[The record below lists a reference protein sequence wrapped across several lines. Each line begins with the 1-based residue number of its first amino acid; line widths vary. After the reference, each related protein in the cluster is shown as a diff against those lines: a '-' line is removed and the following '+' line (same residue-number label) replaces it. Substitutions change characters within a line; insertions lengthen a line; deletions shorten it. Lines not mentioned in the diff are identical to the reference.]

1 MATQPRIVVIGAG
14 IVGCALADELT
25 RRGRTH
31 VTVLDQGSLFTTGGS
46 TSHAPGLVFRTTGS
60 RTMTRLADVTATKYA
75 RTTLDGARC
84 FRPVGGLEVAATPE
98 RLTDL
103 HRRHGWA
110 AASGIASRVIDAF
123 ECATLHPLLDPS
135 TILGGLHIPG
145 DGLASPV
152 AAAEAQARAAIG
164 RGARFLGHRRVTG
177 IERSGGRVRAVRTA
191 SGERF
196 DADLVV
202 SCAGMWGPLVG
213 GLAGVT
219 IPLVPMAHQYAI
231 TSPVA
236 ALGAVH
242 ALESLT
248 GRADASLPILRH
260 QDADLY
266 FREHGD
272 RVGIGAYGHRAM
284 PMDPRELDVQDP
296 NTTMASERTFTAED
310 FETSW
315 EAAVALLPALGDT
328 KVEDGINGVFSFT
341 PDGMPLLGEH
351 PDLAGFWS
359 AEAVWITHSAGVA
372 EAVAEW
378 MTTGRPAVDG
388 EPIDLSCAHL
398 DRFDP
403 AMLAPDTVRA
413 RACRAFDEV
422 YDIVHPHDPPAVS
435 ADARSAGA
443 PLVRPA
449 HTGPFHSRQVE
460 LRAVF
465 GEGAGWARPMWF
477 EANAWLPEVCEIA
490 PRRGWAGRNWSPV
503 AGAEALVT
511 RRAAGLY
518 DLSPLRRVEV
528 TGPHALEFLQRLTTN
543 QLDRPVGSVTY
554 TLMLDDAAGIRAD
567 LTVARLGPQRF
578 ALGLTNRLDVAL
590 LRSYVRAGVTIRDVT
605 EQTCCLGLWG
615 PNVRAILDGLVPGS
629 AQRLGF
635 FRAAEF
641 RVGTVPV
648 TGLRV
653 SYVGEYGWELSTAAE
668 HGEALWDTLFVAGAR
683 HGLVAAGRHAFSSLR
698 MEKGYRAWG
707 GDISTEHDPDSAGL
721 GFAVRMDKGP
731 FLGRAALHERRRA
744 GAPARALA
752 TLVLDHPQTVLFG
765 QEPVYDVPLA
775 RRYERG
781 PVLVDSGPGGA
792 TGSQP
797 GDAGVRPGPEDA
809 GRAGAVTSTS
819 CAVIGHVASAAV
831 GHTVAASIAHAWLP
845 AERAVAGTRVEIEYL
860 GARVGAEVADGPLY
874 DPSMSRM
881 RS

>member
-1 MATQPRIVVIGAG
+1 MATQPRIVVVGAG

-31 VTVLDQGSLFTTGGS
+31 VTVLDQGPLFTTGGS
-46 TSHAPGLVFRTTGS
+46 TSHAPGLVFRTTGN
-60 RTMTRLADVTATKYA
+60 RTMTRLADATVTKYSQ
-75 RTTLDGARC
+75 TTLDGARC
-84 FRPVGGLEVAATPE
+84 FRPVGGIEVAATPE

-110 AASGIASRVIDAF
+110 AASGIGSRMIDAD
-123 ECATLHPLLDPS
+123 ECATLHPLIDPS
-135 TILGGLHIPG
+135 TVLGGLHIPG

-152 AAAEAQARAAIG
+152 AAAEAQARAAIS
-164 RGARFLGHRRVTG
+164 RGAEFLGHRRVTA
-177 IERSGGRVRAVRTA
+177 IERSGGRVRAVCTSA
-191 SGERF
+191 GERF
-196 DADLVV
+196 EADMVV

-236 ALGAVH
+236 ALDAVH
-242 ALESLT
+242 ALGSLV

-272 RVGIGAYGHRAM
+272 RIGIGAYGHRAM
-284 PMDPRELDVQDP
+284 PMDPLELDVQDP
-296 NTTMASERTFTAED
+296 NTTMPSERTFTAED
-310 FETSW
+310 FDPSW
-315 EAAVALLPALGDT
+315 DAALALLPALGDT
-328 KVEDGINGVFSFT
+328 KVEEGINGVFSFT

-378 MTTGRPAVDG
+378 MTTGRPAVGG

-403 AMLAPDTVRA
+403 AMLEPETVRA
-413 RACRAFDEV
+413 RSCRAFDEV
-422 YDIVHPHDPPAVS
+422 YDIVHPHDPPAV
-435 ADARSAGA
+435 AR
-443 PLVRPA
+443 PVR
-449 HTGPFHSRQVE
+449 TSPFHSRHVE

-465 GEGAGWARPMWF
+465 GEGAAWERPMWF
-477 EANAWLPEVCEIA
+477 EANATLPEVCETT
-490 PRRGWAGRNWSPV
+490 RRSGWAGRNWSPV

-518 DLSPLRRVEV
+518 DLTPLRRVEV

-554 TLMLDDAAGIRAD
+554 TLMLDESAGIRAD
-567 LTVARLGPQRF
+567 LTVTRLGPERF
-578 ALGLTNRLDVAL
+578 ALGVTNRLDVGL
-590 LRSYVRAGVTIRDVT
+590 LRSYARAGVTIHDVT
-605 EQTCCLGLWG
+605 EETCCLGLWG
-615 PNVRAILDGLVPGS
+615 PKVREILDGLVPES
-629 AQRLGF
+629 AQCLGF
-635 FRAAEF
+635 FKAAEF
-641 RVGTVPV
+641 SVGSVPV

-668 HGEALWDTLFVAGAR
+668 HGEALWDTIYTAGAR

-698 MEKGYRAWG
+698 IEKGYRSWG
-707 GDISTEHDPDSAGL
+707 TDISTEYDPDEAGL
-721 GFAVRMDKGP
+721 GFAVNMDKGP
-731 FLGRAALHERRRA
+731 FLGRAALHQRRLA
-744 GAPARALA
+744 GPPARSLA
-752 TLVLDHPQTVLFG
+752 TLVLDCPQAVLFG
-765 QEPVYDVPLA
+765 QEPVYDVPDA
-775 RRYERG
+775 HRSGRG
-781 PVLVDSGPGGA
+781 PYLLDD
-792 TGSQP
+792 GSSAP
-797 GDAGVRPGPEDA
+797 P
-809 GRAGAVTSTS
+809 TSAAPLSART
-819 CAVIGHVASAAV
+819 ALGYVASAAV
-831 GHTVAASIAHAWLP
+831 GHTVGESIAHVWLP
-845 AERAVAGTRVEIEYL
+845 AEKAVAGTRVEVEYL
-860 GARVGAEVADGPLY
+860 GKRLGAEVVDGPRY

-881 RS
+881 RAR